1 MGGLSVLFNIPSL
14 EAQNQLTQTNNS
26 LQNTLTEL
34 TTGSRINSGA
44 DDPAG
49 LQIANLLNA
58 SVSAL
63 NQSVN
68 NANNGTGFAQVAEG
82 ALSQVSTLL
91 NTAVTL
97 ATEAANG
104 GLSSA
109 QSSALN
115 TEFQSLLTE
124 INNIGSNTNFNG
136 TSVFTTASTYIFL
149 TDLASSYTIAVA
161 PGNLSASA
169 LGLSTGGAN
178 LTLTTTADAQTALAA
193 INSAIISV
201 GVSNGDIGA
210 AIDQMQDAQNVETVE
225 SQNVTNALS
234 TITSANIPQVVSNL
248 NEYTI
253 LDQTGIYSLTEAN
266 SVPQNLLKLLQ

>member
-44 DDPAG
+44 NDPAG

-115 TEFQSLLTE
+115 TEFQSLLAE

-178 LTLTTTADAQTALAA
+178 LTLTTTTDAETALAA

-201 GVSNGDIGA
+201 GVSNGNIGA

-266 SVPQNLLKLLQ
+266 AVPQNLLKLLQ

>member
-49 LQIANLLNA
+49 LQISNLLNA

-63 NQSVN
+63 NQSVT
-68 NANNGTGFAQVAEG
+68 NANDGTGFAQVAEG
-82 ALSQVSTLL
+82 ALSQVSTIL

-109 QSSALN
+109 QASALN
-115 TEFQSLLTE
+115 TEFQSLLSE
-124 INNIGSNTNFNG
+124 ITNIGQNTNFNG
-136 TSVFTTASTYIFL
+136 TSVFTSATTSVFL
-149 TDLASSYTIAVA
+149 TDLASNYTIGIS
-161 PGNLSASA
+161 PGVLNATSLGLTSAITLNSISDAESA
-169 LGLSTGGAN
+169 L
-178 LTLTTTADAQTALAA
+178 TAINAA
-193 INSAIISV
+193 IVSV
-201 GVSNGDIGA
+201 GVANGTVGA
-210 AIDQMQDAQNVETVE
+210 AIDQLQDAQNVETTE
-225 SQNVTNALS
+225 SQNTTNALS

-253 LDQTGIYSLTEAN
+253 LDQTGIYSLTQAN
-266 SVPQNLLKLLQ
+266 AVPQNLLKLLQ